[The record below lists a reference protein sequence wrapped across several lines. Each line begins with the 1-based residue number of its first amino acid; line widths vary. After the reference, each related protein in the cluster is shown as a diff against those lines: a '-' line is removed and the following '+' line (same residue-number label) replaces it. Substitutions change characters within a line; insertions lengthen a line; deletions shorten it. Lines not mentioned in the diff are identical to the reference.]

1 MRQVS
6 PLQRGWPLSKPVT
19 RILIILM
26 LKMHS
31 IYYLFVGK
39 VVSRRLSKTQ
49 NHLKKGAR
57 TNCLL
62 CTKEWK
68 IPREPLDAL
77 ALERFPNH
85 PDLAL
90 CCPGNHCCVMFS
102 ELGRRRKL
110 NWIKVRCFTGSCSQ
124 RKGSEGSNNFSSY
137 GVWLLIVIMR
147 MLQVS
152 NILPL
157 VRNGLLF
164 YVE

>member
-6 PLQRGWPLSKPVT
+6 PLQRGWPLSKAVT
-19 RILIILM
+19 WILIILM
-26 LKMHS
+26 LKMHG
-31 IYYLFVGK
+31 IYCLFVGK
-39 VVSRRLSKTQ
+39 VVSRRLSKTESS
-49 NHLKKGAR
+49 KGVR
-57 TNCLL
+57 INCLL
-62 CTKEWK
+62 CTKERK
-68 IPREPLDAL
+68 IPREPLDAP

-90 CCPGNHCCVMFS
+90 CYPGNHCCVMFS
-102 ELGRRRKL
+102 ELGRRRKP
-110 NWIKVRCFTGSCSQ
+110 NWIKDRYFTGSCSQ
-124 RKGSEGSNNFSSY
+124 RKRSEGSNNFSSY

-157 VRNGLLF
+157 VRNCLLL

>member
-6 PLQRGWPLSKPVT
+6 PLQRGWPLSKSVT

-31 IYYLFVGK
+31 IYYLFMEER
-39 VVSRRLSKTQ
+39 VSRRFSKTR
-49 NHLKKGAR
+49 NHLNKGAG

-62 CTKEWK
+62 CTEEWK
-68 IPREPLDAL
+68 TPREPLDAPS
-77 ALERFPNH
+77 LEQFPSH

-102 ELGRRRKL
+102 ELGRRRKP
-110 NWIKVRCFTGSCSQ
+110 NWIRVRYFTGSCSQ

-147 MLQVS
+147 MLRVS

-157 VRNGLLF
+157 VRNCLLF